1 MQTIIL
7 AAGRGTRLNYL
18 TENCP
23 KPLIKISGKPILEHT
38 LSSLP
43 PEIDEVVMV
52 IGYLGEKIRKMF
64 GNQFQGRNIK
74 YVPLAHLLGTAY
86 AVWQTRPLLRE
97 EKFLVLN
104 GDDLYD
110 RKELSKLIEHSLA
123 FGLSKETPP
132 SPKYISIDLDQND
145 NIIGFHRP
153 AEGEKKILM
162 ATGAY
167 VIDHRIFE
175 YETVKIGNGEY
186 GLPQTILE
194 MAKKIPVKGILMKK
208 WISITYPED
217 IKKAEKLFI

>member
-132 SPKYISIDLDQND
+132 SPKYISIDLDQ
-145 NIIGFHRP
+145 
-153 AEGEKKILM
+153 
-162 ATGAY
+162 
-167 VIDHRIFE
+167 
-175 YETVKIGNGEY
+175 
-186 GLPQTILE
+186 
-194 MAKKIPVKGILMKK
+194 
-208 WISITYPED
+208 
-217 IKKAEKLFI
+217 